1 MSREA
6 VWVRWTTPTWHGQ
19 SRLRP
24 EGVFIGGRFVGRFVG
39 SVDLIPNGVCLFMAR
54 FVFGDDIVD
63 FDSTLMACPI
73 SLLAK

>member
-6 VWVRWTTPTWHGQ
+6 VWVGRKTQARHGQ

-54 FVFGDDIVD
+54 FVLGDDIVW
-63 FDSTLMACPI
+63 I
-73 SLLAK
+73 SLLP